1 VSLDVHIRVC
11 QVGSHRGVYD
21 FISNGKRN
29 DRQHETRAHEFDR
42 PDHQAANDSTDCIDG
57 SATFTK
63 IFSAHDKMK
72 DAVKLVAGL
81 VALYVALTWSYSGY
95 TSQSNMEDS
104 VAARSLKTPYARP

>member
-1 VSLDVHIRVC
+1 MCSDRAF
-11 QVGSHRGVYD
+11 GVD
-21 FISNGKRN
+21 LHPKKRK
-29 DRQHETRAHEFDR
+29 
-42 PDHQAANDSTDCIDG
+42 I
-57 SATFTK
+57 K
-63 IFSAHDKMK
+63 IFSAHVKMK